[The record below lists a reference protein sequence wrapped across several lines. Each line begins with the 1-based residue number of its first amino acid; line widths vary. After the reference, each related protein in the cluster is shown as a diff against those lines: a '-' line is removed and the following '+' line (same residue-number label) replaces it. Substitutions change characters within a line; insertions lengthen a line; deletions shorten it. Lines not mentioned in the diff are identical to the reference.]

1 MSENNTVK
9 SIADINTM
17 NDLVFKFIFGSK
29 ERKGYTISLLNS
41 VLLSDLKTPIVD
53 LSFIDRE
60 HPTEKDKGKSTR
72 FDVACQL
79 DNGTTVIVEVQLVD
93 QKDAVSRMLYYWAKK
108 YADQLESGQ
117 TYSELKPVY
126 LVAILNFKLHE
137 NPSPHTHCII
147 YNPEEKQRETD
158 QFSIHWIE
166 VPKLDVHQDLSQKSQ
181 LERWVAF
188 FDNRKLS
195 ESERNNL
202 MTDMTINQAYSEIDR
217 FFADKKQRDAYEAR
231 ERQYRDYISDLTD
244 AKAEG
249 RAEGKAE
256 GRAESTIEV
265 ARVCLKKGFDTATIC
280 ELTQL
285 SPEVVEALRSEV

>member
-1 MSENNTVK
+1 MS
-9 SIADINTM
+9 
-17 NDLVFKFIFGSK
+17 
-29 ERKGYTISLLNS
+29 
-41 VLLSDLKTPIVD
+41 
-53 LSFIDRE
+53 
-60 HPTEKDKGKSTR
+60 ST
-72 FDVACQL
+72 
-79 DNGTTVIVEVQLVD
+79 N
-93 QKDAVSRMLYYWAKK
+93 AKPLP
-108 YADQLESGQ
+108 A
-117 TYSELKPVY
+117 
-126 LVAILNFKLHE
+126 
-137 NPSPHTHCII
+137 II

-217 FFADKKQRDAYEAR
+217 FFADKKLRDAYEAR

-249 RAEGKAE
+249 KAEGKAE
-256 GRAESTIEV
+256 RNIEV

-285 SPEVVEALRSEV
+285 SPEVVEALRS

>member
-1 MSENNTVK
+1 MS
-9 SIADINTM
+9 
-17 NDLVFKFIFGSK
+17 
-29 ERKGYTISLLNS
+29 
-41 VLLSDLKTPIVD
+41 
-53 LSFIDRE
+53 
-60 HPTEKDKGKSTR
+60 ST
-72 FDVACQL
+72 
-79 DNGTTVIVEVQLVD
+79 N
-93 QKDAVSRMLYYWAKK
+93 AKPLP
-108 YADQLESGQ
+108 A
-117 TYSELKPVY
+117 
-126 LVAILNFKLHE
+126 
-137 NPSPHTHCII
+137 II

-249 RAEGKAE
+249 KAE
-256 GRAESTIEV
+256 GRAEGIIEGRQEAKISN
-265 ARVCLKKGFDTATIC
+265 ARECIAMGFDTATIC
-280 ELTQL
+280 RITKL
-285 SPEVVEALRSEV
+285 SPETVDALRRAR

>member
-1 MSENNTVK
+1 MS
-9 SIADINTM
+9 
-17 NDLVFKFIFGSK
+17 
-29 ERKGYTISLLNS
+29 
-41 VLLSDLKTPIVD
+41 
-53 LSFIDRE
+53 
-60 HPTEKDKGKSTR
+60 ST
-72 FDVACQL
+72 
-79 DNGTTVIVEVQLVD
+79 N
-93 QKDAVSRMLYYWAKK
+93 AKPLP
-108 YADQLESGQ
+108 A
-117 TYSELKPVY
+117 
-126 LVAILNFKLHE
+126 
-137 NPSPHTHCII
+137 II

-249 RAEGKAE
+249 RAEG
-256 GRAESTIEV
+256 RAESQIEV

>member
-1 MSENNTVK
+1 MS
-9 SIADINTM
+9 
-17 NDLVFKFIFGSK
+17 
-29 ERKGYTISLLNS
+29 
-41 VLLSDLKTPIVD
+41 
-53 LSFIDRE
+53 
-60 HPTEKDKGKSTR
+60 ST
-72 FDVACQL
+72 
-79 DNGTTVIVEVQLVD
+79 N
-93 QKDAVSRMLYYWAKK
+93 AKPLP
-108 YADQLESGQ
+108 A
-117 TYSELKPVY
+117 
-126 LVAILNFKLHE
+126 
-137 NPSPHTHCII
+137 II

-166 VPKLDVHQDLSQKSQ
+166 VPMLDVHQDLSQKSQ

-231 ERQYRDYISDLTD
+231 ERQYRDYISDMTA

-249 RAEGKAE
+249 IAEGKAKGIAEGKAKGIAEGKAE
-256 GRAESTIEV
+256 RNIEV

>member
-1 MSENNTVK
+1 MS
-9 SIADINTM
+9 
-17 NDLVFKFIFGSK
+17 
-29 ERKGYTISLLNS
+29 
-41 VLLSDLKTPIVD
+41 
-53 LSFIDRE
+53 
-60 HPTEKDKGKSTR
+60 ST
-72 FDVACQL
+72 
-79 DNGTTVIVEVQLVD
+79 N
-93 QKDAVSRMLYYWAKK
+93 AKPLP
-108 YADQLESGQ
+108 A
-117 TYSELKPVY
+117 
-126 LVAILNFKLHE
+126 
-137 NPSPHTHCII
+137 II

-249 RAEGKAE
+249 KAEGRAE

>member
-1 MSENNTVK
+1 MS
-9 SIADINTM
+9 
-17 NDLVFKFIFGSK
+17 
-29 ERKGYTISLLNS
+29 
-41 VLLSDLKTPIVD
+41 
-53 LSFIDRE
+53 
-60 HPTEKDKGKSTR
+60 ST
-72 FDVACQL
+72 
-79 DNGTTVIVEVQLVD
+79 N
-93 QKDAVSRMLYYWAKK
+93 AKPLP
-108 YADQLESGQ
+108 A
-117 TYSELKPVY
+117 
-126 LVAILNFKLHE
+126 
-137 NPSPHTHCII
+137 II

-231 ERQYRDYISDLTD
+231 ERQYRDYISEIAN
-244 AKAEG
+244 AKAES
-249 RAEGKAE
+249 K
-256 GRAESTIEV
+256 IQV
-265 ARVCLKKGFDTATIC
+265 VRVCLKKGFDTATIC

-285 SPEVVEALRSEV
+285 SPEVVEALRSEA

>member
-1 MSENNTVK
+1 MS
-9 SIADINTM
+9 
-17 NDLVFKFIFGSK
+17 
-29 ERKGYTISLLNS
+29 
-41 VLLSDLKTPIVD
+41 
-53 LSFIDRE
+53 
-60 HPTEKDKGKSTR
+60 ST
-72 FDVACQL
+72 
-79 DNGTTVIVEVQLVD
+79 N
-93 QKDAVSRMLYYWAKK
+93 AKPLP
-108 YADQLESGQ
+108 A
-117 TYSELKPVY
+117 
-126 LVAILNFKLHE
+126 
-137 NPSPHTHCII
+137 II

-188 FDNRKLS
+188 FDNQKLS

-231 ERQYRDYISDLTD
+231 ERQYRDYISDMTD
-244 AKAEG
+244 ARAEG
-249 RAEGKAE
+249 KAEGKAE

-285 SPEVVEALRSEV
+285 SPEVVEALRS

>member
-1 MSENNTVK
+1 MS
-9 SIADINTM
+9 
-17 NDLVFKFIFGSK
+17 
-29 ERKGYTISLLNS
+29 
-41 VLLSDLKTPIVD
+41 
-53 LSFIDRE
+53 
-60 HPTEKDKGKSTR
+60 ST
-72 FDVACQL
+72 
-79 DNGTTVIVEVQLVD
+79 N
-93 QKDAVSRMLYYWAKK
+93 AKPLP
-108 YADQLESGQ
+108 A
-117 TYSELKPVY
+117 
-126 LVAILNFKLHE
+126 
-137 NPSPHTHCII
+137 II

-231 ERQYRDYISDLTD
+231 ERQYRDYISDIAN
-244 AKAEG
+244 AKAES
-249 RAEGKAE
+249 K
-256 GRAESTIEV
+256 IEV
-265 ARVCLKKGFDTATIC
+265 VRVCLKKGFDTATIC

-285 SPEVVEALRSEV
+285 SPEVVEALRSEA

>member
-1 MSENNTVK
+1 MS
-9 SIADINTM
+9 
-17 NDLVFKFIFGSK
+17 
-29 ERKGYTISLLNS
+29 
-41 VLLSDLKTPIVD
+41 
-53 LSFIDRE
+53 
-60 HPTEKDKGKSTR
+60 ST
-72 FDVACQL
+72 
-79 DNGTTVIVEVQLVD
+79 N
-93 QKDAVSRMLYYWAKK
+93 AKPLP
-108 YADQLESGQ
+108 A
-117 TYSELKPVY
+117 
-126 LVAILNFKLHE
+126 
-137 NPSPHTHCII
+137 II

-166 VPKLDVHQDLSQKSQ
+166 VPKLDVHQDFFQKSQ

-231 ERQYRDYISDLTD
+231 ERQYRDYISDIAN
-244 AKAEG
+244 AKAES
-249 RAEGKAE
+249 K
-256 GRAESTIEV
+256 IEV
-265 ARVCLKKGFDTATIC
+265 VRVCLKKGFDTATIC

>member
-1 MSENNTVK
+1 MS
-9 SIADINTM
+9 
-17 NDLVFKFIFGSK
+17 
-29 ERKGYTISLLNS
+29 
-41 VLLSDLKTPIVD
+41 
-53 LSFIDRE
+53 
-60 HPTEKDKGKSTR
+60 ST
-72 FDVACQL
+72 
-79 DNGTTVIVEVQLVD
+79 N
-93 QKDAVSRMLYYWAKK
+93 AKPLP
-108 YADQLESGQ
+108 A
-117 TYSELKPVY
+117 
-126 LVAILNFKLHE
+126 
-137 NPSPHTHCII
+137 II

-166 VPKLDVHQDLSQKSQ
+166 VPKLDVHQDFFQKSQ

-217 FFADKKQRDAYEAR
+217 FFADKKLRDAYEAR
-231 ERQYRDYISDLTD
+231 ERQYRDYISDMTN

-249 RAEGKAE
+249 RAESK
-256 GRAESTIEV
+256 IEV

>member
-1 MSENNTVK
+1 MS
-9 SIADINTM
+9 
-17 NDLVFKFIFGSK
+17 
-29 ERKGYTISLLNS
+29 
-41 VLLSDLKTPIVD
+41 
-53 LSFIDRE
+53 
-60 HPTEKDKGKSTR
+60 ST
-72 FDVACQL
+72 
-79 DNGTTVIVEVQLVD
+79 N
-93 QKDAVSRMLYYWAKK
+93 AKPLP
-108 YADQLESGQ
+108 A
-117 TYSELKPVY
+117 
-126 LVAILNFKLHE
+126 
-137 NPSPHTHCII
+137 II

-231 ERQYRDYISDLTD
+231 ERQYRDYISDIAN
-244 AKAEG
+244 AKAES
-249 RAEGKAE
+249 K
-256 GRAESTIEV
+256 IEV
-265 ARVCLKKGFDTATIC
+265 VRVCLKKGFDTATIC

-285 SPEVVEALRSEV
+285 SPEVVESLRS

>member
-1 MSENNTVK
+1 MS
-9 SIADINTM
+9 
-17 NDLVFKFIFGSK
+17 
-29 ERKGYTISLLNS
+29 
-41 VLLSDLKTPIVD
+41 
-53 LSFIDRE
+53 
-60 HPTEKDKGKSTR
+60 ST
-72 FDVACQL
+72 
-79 DNGTTVIVEVQLVD
+79 N
-93 QKDAVSRMLYYWAKK
+93 AKPLP
-108 YADQLESGQ
+108 A
-117 TYSELKPVY
+117 
-126 LVAILNFKLHE
+126 
-137 NPSPHTHCII
+137 II

-231 ERQYRDYISDLTD
+231 ERQYRDYISDMTA

-249 RAEGKAE
+249 IAEGKAKGIAEGKAE
-256 GRAESTIEV
+256 GKAERNIEV

>member
-1 MSENNTVK
+1 MSSTNAK
-9 SIADINTM
+9 P
-17 NDLVFKFIFGSK
+17 L
-29 ERKGYTISLLNS
+29 
-41 VLLSDLKTPIVD
+41 
-53 LSFIDRE
+53 
-60 HPTEKDKGKSTR
+60 PT
-72 FDVACQL
+72 
-79 DNGTTVIVEVQLVD
+79 
-93 QKDAVSRMLYYWAKK
+93 
-108 YADQLESGQ
+108 
-117 TYSELKPVY
+117 
-126 LVAILNFKLHE
+126 
-137 NPSPHTHCII
+137 II

-231 ERQYRDYISDLTD
+231 ERQYRDYISDIAN
-244 AKAEG
+244 AKAES
-249 RAEGKAE
+249 K
-256 GRAESTIEV
+256 IEV

>member
-1 MSENNTVK
+1 MS
-9 SIADINTM
+9 
-17 NDLVFKFIFGSK
+17 
-29 ERKGYTISLLNS
+29 
-41 VLLSDLKTPIVD
+41 
-53 LSFIDRE
+53 
-60 HPTEKDKGKSTR
+60 ST
-72 FDVACQL
+72 
-79 DNGTTVIVEVQLVD
+79 N
-93 QKDAVSRMLYYWAKK
+93 AKPLP
-108 YADQLESGQ
+108 A
-117 TYSELKPVY
+117 
-126 LVAILNFKLHE
+126 
-137 NPSPHTHCII
+137 II

-231 ERQYRDYISDLTD
+231 ERQYRDYISDMTD

-249 RAEGKAE
+249 K
-256 GRAESTIEV
+256 AESTIEV

>member
-1 MSENNTVK
+1 MS
-9 SIADINTM
+9 
-17 NDLVFKFIFGSK
+17 
-29 ERKGYTISLLNS
+29 
-41 VLLSDLKTPIVD
+41 
-53 LSFIDRE
+53 
-60 HPTEKDKGKSTR
+60 ST
-72 FDVACQL
+72 
-79 DNGTTVIVEVQLVD
+79 N
-93 QKDAVSRMLYYWAKK
+93 AKPLP
-108 YADQLESGQ
+108 A
-117 TYSELKPVY
+117 
-126 LVAILNFKLHE
+126 
-137 NPSPHTHCII
+137 II

-217 FFADKKQRDAYEAR
+217 FFANKKQRDAYEAR
-231 ERQYRDYISDLTD
+231 ERQYRDYISDMTN

-249 RAEGKAE
+249 RAESK
-256 GRAESTIEV
+256 IEV

>member
-1 MSENNTVK
+1 MSSTN
-9 SIADINTM
+9 A
-17 NDLVFKFIFGSK
+17 
-29 ERKGYTISLLNS
+29 
-41 VLLSDLKTPIVD
+41 KTLP
-53 LSFIDRE
+53 
-60 HPTEKDKGKSTR
+60 
-72 FDVACQL
+72 A
-79 DNGTTVIVEVQLVD
+79 
-93 QKDAVSRMLYYWAKK
+93 
-108 YADQLESGQ
+108 
-117 TYSELKPVY
+117 
-126 LVAILNFKLHE
+126 
-137 NPSPHTHCII
+137 II

-249 RAEGKAE
+249 QAEARAE
-256 GRAESTIEV
+256 GRAGEKISN
-265 ARVCLKKGFDTATIC
+265 ARECIAMGFDTATIC
-280 ELTQL
+280 RITKL
-285 SPEVVEALRSEV
+285 SPETVDALRRAR

>member
-1 MSENNTVK
+1 MS
-9 SIADINTM
+9 
-17 NDLVFKFIFGSK
+17 
-29 ERKGYTISLLNS
+29 
-41 VLLSDLKTPIVD
+41 
-53 LSFIDRE
+53 
-60 HPTEKDKGKSTR
+60 ST
-72 FDVACQL
+72 
-79 DNGTTVIVEVQLVD
+79 N
-93 QKDAVSRMLYYWAKK
+93 AKPLP
-108 YADQLESGQ
+108 A
-117 TYSELKPVY
+117 
-126 LVAILNFKLHE
+126 
-137 NPSPHTHCII
+137 II

-231 ERQYRDYISDLTD
+231 ERQYRDYISDMTD

-249 RAEGKAE
+249 KAEGKAE
-256 GRAESTIEV
+256 RNIEV

>member
-1 MSENNTVK
+1 MS
-9 SIADINTM
+9 
-17 NDLVFKFIFGSK
+17 
-29 ERKGYTISLLNS
+29 
-41 VLLSDLKTPIVD
+41 
-53 LSFIDRE
+53 
-60 HPTEKDKGKSTR
+60 ST
-72 FDVACQL
+72 
-79 DNGTTVIVEVQLVD
+79 N
-93 QKDAVSRMLYYWAKK
+93 AKPLP
-108 YADQLESGQ
+108 A
-117 TYSELKPVY
+117 
-126 LVAILNFKLHE
+126 
-137 NPSPHTHCII
+137 II

-231 ERQYRDYISDLTD
+231 ERQSRDYISDMTD

-249 RAEGKAE
+249 KAEGKAE
-256 GRAESTIEV
+256 RNIEV

>member
-1 MSENNTVK
+1 MS
-9 SIADINTM
+9 
-17 NDLVFKFIFGSK
+17 
-29 ERKGYTISLLNS
+29 
-41 VLLSDLKTPIVD
+41 
-53 LSFIDRE
+53 
-60 HPTEKDKGKSTR
+60 ST
-72 FDVACQL
+72 
-79 DNGTTVIVEVQLVD
+79 N
-93 QKDAVSRMLYYWAKK
+93 AKPLP
-108 YADQLESGQ
+108 A
-117 TYSELKPVY
+117 
-126 LVAILNFKLHE
+126 
-137 NPSPHTHCII
+137 II

-217 FFADKKQRDAYEAR
+217 FFADKKLRDAYEAR

-244 AKAEG
+244 AKAEGRAEGKAEG

>member
-1 MSENNTVK
+1 MS
-9 SIADINTM
+9 
-17 NDLVFKFIFGSK
+17 
-29 ERKGYTISLLNS
+29 
-41 VLLSDLKTPIVD
+41 
-53 LSFIDRE
+53 
-60 HPTEKDKGKSTR
+60 ST
-72 FDVACQL
+72 
-79 DNGTTVIVEVQLVD
+79 N
-93 QKDAVSRMLYYWAKK
+93 AKPLP
-108 YADQLESGQ
+108 A
-117 TYSELKPVY
+117 
-126 LVAILNFKLHE
+126 
-137 NPSPHTHCII
+137 II

-231 ERQYRDYISDLTD
+231 ERQYRDYISDMTA

-249 RAEGKAE
+249 IAEGKAE
-256 GRAESTIEV
+256 GKAERNIEV